1 MKAYICLF
9 VYVVYL
15 SIVFGVESGE
25 QKKFSSY
32 VDSEWPLW
40 KERSYNYGLDIRH
53 TPVPLFFDAP
63 IMTNSTIMVR
73 GQDSSSKRWG
83 FHCFEAYADDDIS
96 RLTMLVN
103 KHVELKKPVAE
114 IYYFGSGYNHGA
126 YNWVRIGSDVKGHS
140 FLFDR
145 DRAIFYGSL
154 ELENILTLAG
164 ISAAELDPKPFKA
177 DADKHSAASAKSV
190 KYNALKNAKDG
201 TLYYDKDRKMVVVK
215 IDGKWNRVMVE
226 PLDGYDL
233 CSLTEEGEK
242 PVAKVSLPDRPG
254 IILLRKISGVPR
266 WSGMAYKGGVY
277 AELSKNESGCL
288 RFEFLKDPKDNGN
301 YLIYGEFLDERSL
314 KSHLEPLHATTFN
327 RQCKALGIKDKIYKF
342 RVKGQGNASDGL
354 IISVDFNI
362 PSKETSVFLEMS
374 EDLQKGSR
382 AEDGVIEYQIWESVS
397 EPYNLFLFE
406 RYKNRSA
413 HKLHTE
419 EEHFKRWNSA
429 CEQHGY
435 KRSGI
440 FYDIEEI
447 E

>member
-1 MKAYICLF
+1 MKAYICIF
-9 VYVVYL
+9 VYAVYL
-15 SIVFGVESGE
+15 SIAFGVESGK

-114 IYYFGSGYNHGA
+114 IYYFGSGYNHDA

-164 ISAAELDPKPFKA
+164 ISAADIDSTPFKS
-177 DADKHSAASAKSV
+177 DANRYSAESAKRV
-190 KYNALKNAKDG
+190 KYKALKNAKDG
-201 TLYYDKDRKMVVVK
+201 TLYYDKDKKIVVIK
-215 IDGKWNRVMVE
+215 IDGKWNKVMVE

-233 CSLTEEGEK
+233 CSVSEEG
-242 PVAKVSLPDRPG
+242 KVSVNEISLPDKPG
-254 IILLRKISGVPR
+254 VILLRKISGAPR
-266 WSGMAYKGGVY
+266 WSGLVNKGSTY

-288 RFEFLKDPKDNGN
+288 RFDFLKDPEDYSK
-301 YLIYGEFLDERSL
+301 YLVYGEFLDEESL
-314 KSHLEPLHATTFN
+314 YRHLESLHTITFN
-327 RQCKALGIKDKIYKF
+327 RQCKALGIKDEIYKF
-342 RVKGQGNASDGL
+342 KIRGQGDSSDGL
-354 IISVDFNI
+354 IISVDFYI
-362 PSKETSVFLEMS
+362 PHEDTSKFLQMS
-374 EDLQKGSR
+374 EDLEKGSNS
-382 AEDGVIEYQIWESVS
+382 EEGIMEYKIWENVS

-406 RYKNRSA
+406 RYKNRAA
-413 HKLHTE
+413 HKSHTK
-419 EEHFKRWNSA
+419 EEHFIEWNSA
-429 CEQHGY
+429 CAQKGY
-435 KRSGI
+435 KRKGI
-440 FYDIEEI
+440 FYDIEELK
-447 E
+447 